1 MKGLKLAVAILAL
14 GTIAISPKADARSLF
29 NTQSIFKSEV
39 IAQVTNSEKE
49 NTTDAKTYLE
59 RGYKRIENKDY
70 KGAVEDFNQLLKIE
84 PNNAYAYVGRGL
96 ASFLLEQ
103 YQVAKMDFDKAVEIN
118 PDIAY
123 AYYFRGFANYA
134 LKDRQGAIADLRKA
148 STLFKKER
156 NQDFAQKADTAI
168 KNIEAS

>member
-1 MKGLKLAVAILAL
+1 M
-14 GTIAISPKADARSLF
+14 
-29 NTQSIFKSEV
+29 
-39 IAQVTNSEKE
+39 
-49 NTTDAKTYLE
+49 E
-59 RGYKRIENKDY
+59 RGYKRIEKKDY
-70 KGAVEDFNQLLKIE
+70 KGAIEDFNQVFKIE

-96 ASFLLEQ
+96 ASFSLEQ

-148 STLFKKER
+148 SMLFKKER